1 MNKQYRAIFSRNIG
15 FFTESE
21 QEQLC
26 KSTVA
31 IAGVGGVGGLLAERL
46 LRLGI
51 GHLKITDPGI
61 YEESNLNRQFG
72 SSICNIGKN
81 KAEVVYTMLQAINPQ
96 AQIDWDNK
104 GIMTTDDAY
113 SFTKDCD
120 LVIDEM
126 DFGLYRESISL
137 QRAARDRGI
146 YYAFASAPGFGA
158 MVVVF
163 DPRGPTLEEYNN
175 LPVDLDL
182 NAIEKIELPIEKIA
196 PIIPSY
202 ASKIPADV
210 VEEIIAGE
218 RPGPTTS
225 IGTGIA
231 AVLTANE
238 AIKVILK
245 RQDIVKVP
253 QYIYIDLMD
262 RQFIVGSVE

>member
-1 MNKQYRAIFSRNIG
+1 MDEQYKAIFSRNIG

-21 QEQLC
+21 QARLRR
-26 KSTVA
+26 STVA

-51 GHLKITDPGI
+51 GHLKITDPGV

-72 SSICNIGKN
+72 SSLSNIGQSKVE
-81 KAEVVYTMLQAINPQ
+81 AVYTLLRDINPQ
-96 AQIDWDNK
+96 AQIDWDSK
-104 GIMTTDDAY
+104 GIVTTDDAY
-113 SFTKDCD
+113 SFTEDCD

-146 YYAFASAPGFGA
+146 YYAFASALGFGA
-158 MVVVF
+158 MVMMF
-163 DPRGPTLEEYNN
+163 DPKGPTLEEYNK

-182 NAIEKIELPIEKIA
+182 NNIEKIDVPLERIA
-196 PIIPSY
+196 PVIPSY
-202 ASKIPADV
+202 ANKIPADMI
-210 VEEIIAGE
+210 EQIIAGE

-225 IGTGIA
+225 IGTGLASI
-231 AVLTANE
+231 LTANE
-238 AIKVILK
+238 TIKVILK
-245 RQDIVKVP
+245 RPDIVKIP